1 MYNLIDKNNFINWP
15 ILNSSLYK
23 KLDREKDFI
32 SNLNEKKNDFRQD
45 NHPNQSGH
53 NKIADIILNN
63 INITL

>member
-1 MYNLIDKNNFINWP
+1 
-15 ILNSSLYK
+15 LYK

-32 SNLNEKKNDFRQD
+32 SNLNEKKNDFRKD